1 ETTINTSSDAIPALA
16 SITPMQGEGPAPM
29 EMKFRLS
36 YHGDPSQLHHFEID
50 FDDDGISDEI
60 FTNVDSEPSYV
71 SLQPG
76 LYEPRLLV
84 FANDS
89 VIEATTVIR
98 IASDIEMDAMFRA
111 IWDGWKEKLVTGDTE
126 AALAYISPGRRERYR
141 KLFDG
146 LAGRWPQI
154 FATFTAMEPAILS
167 SGFTEYAVNRTIDGE
182 NRLFL
187 IYFAQDK
194 NGVWRLPSF

>member
-1 ETTINTSSDAIPALA
+1 GQHSGGANAGVTVNGQHALVNSDGSYIAVDVPLVAGANEIVAVVATFDGEIAETTINTSSDAIPALA

-71 SLQPG
+71 YLQPV

-89 VIEATTVIR
+89 
-98 IASDIEMDAMFRA
+98 
-111 IWDGWKEKLVTGDTE
+111 
-126 AALAYISPGRRERYR
+126 
-141 KLFDG
+141 
-146 LAGRWPQI
+146 
-154 FATFTAMEPAILS
+154 
-167 SGFTEYAVNRTIDGE
+167 
-182 NRLFL
+182 
-187 IYFAQDK
+187 
-194 NGVWRLPSF
+194 